1 MNSGLYAALT
11 GAVAATERLDTI
23 ASNLANANTAGFKRD
38 RISFETLLD
47 AAKGTGGGD
56 DPRFVSSRHGID
68 FSPGPL
74 RQTGNRWDL
83 AIEGDGFFSV
93 QTPQGVAYTRQGTFR
108 PDGAGR
114 VVTPGG
120 FPLLAQG
127 APLTIPPG
135 AATVVI
141 DPQGVVTVDGVQRG
155 RLDIVDFQ
163 KPYPLQKEE
172 GGIFRPTGGGQAIPA
187 TAARVAQG
195 FLEETN
201 ISPVNE
207 MVQMIDTN
215 RHYEACTRVIRSF
228 DDITGKAVNDLG
240 KV

>member
-1 MNSGLYAALT
+1 MNSGLYAALS

-38 RISFETLLD
+38 RITFESILD
-47 AAKGTGGGD
+47 TAAAVAPGD

-68 FSPGPL
+68 FTQGAL

-83 AIEGDGFFSV
+83 AIEGDGFFSI
-93 QTPQGVAYTRQGTFR
+93 QTPQGVAYTRQGSFR
-108 PDGAGR
+108 LDAAGR
-114 VVTPGG
+114 VVSPDGY
-120 FPLLAQG
+120 PLLANG

-135 AATVVI
+135 ATTVVI
-141 DPQGVVTVDGVQRG
+141 DPQGGVSVDGAQRG
-155 RLDIVDFQ
+155 RLDIVDFT
-163 KPYPLQKEE
+163 KPYPLQKE
-172 GGIFRPTGGGQAIPA
+172 GGGLFRPTGGGRPRPA
-187 TAARVAQG
+187 QGARVSQG
-195 FLEETN
+195 YLEETN
-201 ISPVNE
+201 ITPVGE

-240 KV
+240 KL